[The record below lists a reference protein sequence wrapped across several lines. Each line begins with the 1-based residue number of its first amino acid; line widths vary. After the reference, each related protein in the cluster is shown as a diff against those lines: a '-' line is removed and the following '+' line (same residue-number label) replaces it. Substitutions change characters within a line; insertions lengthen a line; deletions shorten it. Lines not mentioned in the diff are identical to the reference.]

1 MSETP
6 MDDTP
11 MDDTPMDETRPLGR
25 PATST
30 RRPSRGRVLWLLA
43 TGILLVAAAGV
54 ASGVVLERRVLS
66 RHEEHGRGGRGGREG
81 SEHHSMH
88 ERFGRDLDL
97 TPAQAAK
104 IDSIFASHR
113 PAIDSARAASE
124 PKIRAIIDQTRREI
138 DSVLTPA
145 QREKMHARMMRERPP
160 GDSAEPPGGRGPR
173 F

>member
-1 MSETP
+1 MS
-6 MDDTP
+6 DTP
-11 MDDTPMDETRPLGR
+11 IDEM
-25 PATST
+25 PA
-30 RRPSRGRVLWLLA
+30 RRPGRGRVLALLTA
-43 TGILLVAAAGV
+43 GVLLVAAAGV

-66 RHEEHGRGGRGGREG
+66 RHEAHERGRGDRGGREG
-81 SEHHSMH
+81 GPRHAMH

-145 QREKMHARMMRERPP
+145 QREKLHARMLREHPP
-160 GDSAEPPGGRGPR
+160 GDSTSPPGGRGPR

>member
-1 MSETP
+1 MDELP
-6 MDDTP
+6 MDDT
-11 MDDTPMDETRPLGR
+11 RL
-25 PATST
+25 PAGARATV
-30 RRPSRGRVLWLLA
+30 RRSSRGRVLGLLTA
-43 TGILLVAAAGV
+43 GVLLVAAAGV

-66 RHEEHGRGGRGGREG
+66 RHEEHERGRGGERGEREG
-81 SEHHSMH
+81 GARHAMH

-113 PAIDSARAASE
+113 PAIDSAREASE

-145 QREKMHARMMRERPP
+145 QREKMHARMKREHPP
-160 GDSAEPPGGRGPR
+160 GDSTSPPGGRGPR

>member
-1 MSETP
+1 MSGP
-6 MDDTP
+6 
-11 MDDTPMDETRPLGR
+11 PMDET
-25 PATST
+25 PAGLRATPAL
-30 RRPSRGRVLWLLA
+30 RRPSRGRVLGLLA
-43 TGILLVAAAGV
+43 LGIVLVAAAGV

-66 RHEEHGRGGRGGREG
+66 HHGERERGRPGERRDGGARPP
-81 SEHHSMH
+81 MH

-97 TPAQAAK
+97 TPAQAAR

-113 PAIDSARAASE
+113 PAIDSARAVSE

-145 QREKMHARMMRERPP
+145 QREKMHARMLREHPP
-160 GDSAEPPGGRGPR
+160 GDSARPPDGRRTP

>member
-1 MSETP
+1 MSGAP
-6 MDDTP
+6 I
-11 MDDTPMDETRPLGR
+11 DETAAGRKPLATLGR
-25 PATST
+25 PD
-30 RRPSRGRVLWLLA
+30 RGRVLGLLA
-43 TGILLVAAAGV
+43 LAILLVAAAGV

-66 RHEEHGRGGRGGREG
+66 HRWERERGRFGGAPREG
-81 SEHHSMH
+81 GPRHPMH
-88 ERFGRDLDL
+88 ERFGRDLGL

-160 GDSAEPPGGRGPR
+160 GDSSEPPGGRRPPP
-173 F
+173 

>member
-6 MDDTP
+6 RDDIP
-11 MDDTPMDETRPLGR
+11 VDDSRSRAGGR
-25 PATST
+25 ST
-30 RRPSRGRVLWLLA
+30 ARRSSRSRVLALLTA
-43 TGILLVAAAGV
+43 GVLLVAAAGV

-66 RHEEHGRGGRGGREG
+66 RHEERERGRGGREG
-81 SEHHSMH
+81 REGGGRHAMH

-113 PAIDSARAASE
+113 PAIDSARAAAE

-145 QREKMHARMMRERPP
+145 QREKLHARMLREHPP
-160 GDSAEPPGGRGPR
+160 GDSTSPPGGRGPR

>member
-25 PATST
+25 TTPST
-30 RRPSRGRVLWLLA
+30 HRPGRGRVLWLLA
-43 TGILLVAAAGV
+43 IGILLVAAAGV

-66 RHEEHGRGGRGGREG
+66 RHEERGRGGREG
-81 SEHHSMH
+81 REHHPMH
-88 ERFGRDLDL
+88 ERFGRDLGL

-124 PKIRAIIDQTRREI
+124 PTIRAIIDQTRREI

-145 QREKMHARMMRERPP
+145 QREKMHARMLRERPP
-160 GDSAEPPGGRGPR
+160 GDSAEPRGGRGPR